1 MTPSIAVL
9 YLLLVLG
16 SPALAW
22 AGEARY
28 PTLSEGVKD
37 RAAREIIEQ
46 ATLSHA
52 IPRLRLSG
60 NRRAYEFL
68 LNHPSLA
75 VQLARHLHPPMQ
87 QYTVTPVAEGQY
99 HVEALG
105 ALRGTAHLIL
115 AEPGRSAYRVEGD
128 FHSLANLLRF
138 SGRMVATFGY
148 REVRERNKASMESDL
163 YVYLRVDSRLLGLL
177 MTKLL
182 TPLIVRLIDRRV
194 EMLVEGG
201 RIVLAR
207 VTEGPKSLYR
217 EMTQWKDLRP
227 EDLELFRK
235 TFLHRPTKRS
245 R

>member
-9 YLLLVLG
+9 YLLLALG

-28 PTLSEGVKD
+28 PTLSEVVKD

-75 VQLARHLHPPMQ
+75 VRLARHLYPPMQ

-115 AEPGRSAYRVEGD
+115 AEPGRRAYRVEGD

-163 YVYLRVDSRLLGLL
+163 YVYLRVDSRLLGL
-177 MTKLL
+177 MAKLL
-182 TPLIVRLIDRRV
+182 TPLIIRLIDRRV

-207 VTEGPKSLYR
+207 VTESPKSLYR

-235 TFLHRPTKRS
+235 TFLHHPTKRS